1 MFDRVLNTHQESLS
15 FAQERP
21 FSEENLSVD
30 EEFHF
35 SEENISGAEEIP
47 FSKENLSNWGASLFW
62 GELAQEPPPFS
73 VENLSEKLSLD
84 KELLRSW
91 GIFFSWAILSLLSFS
106 FNYFLIT
113 PLNFFYASKHFNKP

>member
-30 EEFHF
+30 EELHF

-47 FSKENLSNWGASLFW
+47 FSTEDLSNW

-91 GIFFSWAILSLLSFS
+91 EIFLSWDIFSLLSFS